1 MGGILVP
8 VHAFTVPQ
16 ARLFHVFI
24 GAHVSESSQ
33 DFPNGMAGRIWRQ
46 KEGLRGKAH
55 PLQLHLPA
63 QMTRGGGCPITEALK
78 PHKPP
83 R

>member
-1 MGGILVP
+1 MP

-16 ARLFHVFI
+16 ARLFHVFT

-33 DFPNGMAGRIWRQ
+33 DFPNGMASRIWRQ
-46 KEGLRGKAH
+46 KEGSPWQGPP
-55 PLQLHLPA
+55 PLA
-63 QMTRGGGCPITEALK
+63 S
-78 PHKPP
+78 PP